1 MACMLTFVRVILPK
15 YPQSI
20 VRKFRGTLLQDS
32 SHALLLLPRASPSLR
47 ACTVHKEGHGR
58 GGLACQQEQREG
70 VGRDVAAR
78 AALAGSHGQSPH
90 TMRSSRAVPAAR
102 ILAAVE
108 PGGLPDFL
116 STRMVVHHCSLGGMA
131 ETETGGKSPV

>member
-1 MACMLTFVRVILPK
+1 M
-15 YPQSI
+15 
-20 VRKFRGTLLQDS
+20 
-32 SHALLLLPRASPSLR
+32 
-47 ACTVHKEGHGR
+47 HKEGHGR

-70 VGRDVAAR
+70 VGRNVGRDVAAR

-108 PGGLPDFL
+108 PGGLPDSL